1 MSDILSLFDAL
12 RGETLYKEQIPSSL
26 MTDFVGTRAGH
37 ADYYFKPFDEDSVAS
52 CLSIAHEH
60 QIPVTIRGAG
70 TNLVGST
77 VPDNG
82 LVLDLSALNRILE
95 LDEENMCVTVEPGV
109 LLKDLIDFV
118 QSKGYFY
125 PPDPAEKNAS
135 IGGNVA
141 TNAGGMRAVKYGV
154 TRDYVLALDVI
165 KSDGTKISIGS
176 RTRKDTTGLSLKH
189 LIIGSEGTLGV
200 ITRITLKLLPL
211 PDYTQSAVIAYHAL
225 ADAIASVNVILKGN
239 LEPTAIEFVEKRCI
253 ALGERYLNS
262 EFPCRDAD
270 SYLIVTFDGTKEMVT
285 ERLNCCKN
293 LVLAHG
299 AYEFIALDD
308 EEVSKNVWAIRS
320 ALALAVKAA
329 GVWEPVDTVVPIGSI
344 AKFVEKCREISSAH
358 GVRIVP
364 FGHAGD
370 GNVHLCIIKDA
381 IPDAKWPE
389 ILDSTLDALYNC
401 AYELGGLISAE
412 HGIGKAKRRYFLK
425 HINKEAREL
434 MLGIKQA
441 FDPLNL
447 FNQHDGY
454 TR

>member
-1 MSDILSLFDAL
+1 MLE
-12 RGETLYKEQIPSSL
+12 ETLEILQRELGKSL
-26 MTDFVGTRAGH
+26 YETLIMMGISLAVSLIFGLTLGFLLYLTADRNFFKTRVLHKLVAFVINFIRSV
-37 ADYYFKPFDEDSVAS
+37 PF
-52 CLSIAHEH
+52 I
-60 QIPVTIRGAG
+60 I
-70 TNLVGST
+70 LVVFSLPLT
-77 VPDNG
+77 FY
-82 LVLDLSALNRILE
+82 LV
-95 LDEENMCVTVEPGV
+95 
-109 LLKDLIDFV
+109 
-118 QSKGYFY
+118 
-125 PPDPAEKNAS
+125 
-135 IGGNVA
+135 
-141 TNAGGMRAVKYGV
+141 
-154 TRDYVLALDVI
+154 
-165 KSDGTKISIGS
+165 GTKIGPIAAAVPMSISATVFLS
-176 RTRKDTTGLSLKH
+176 RLIEMALKEIDKGVIEAAFSTGASSFLIIKNVLMVEAAPSIARGVTVTFII
-189 LIIGSEGTLGV
+189 IIGSEGTLGV

-285 ERLNCCKN
+285 ERLNDSKN

-308 EEVSKNVWAIRS
+308 EEVAKNVWAIRS

-381 IPDAKWPE
+381 IPDAKWPK